1 MLTDPKLRSQVDS
14 LWDKFW
20 TGGLA
25 NPLDAIEQF
34 SYLLFLKQL
43 EDRENAAER
52 QARRRGVIYQPKVPK
67 EMRWSYW
74 SQLKAEEALD
84 HLKKQVFPNIVNLA
98 DEMSSFAQYMRN
110 AECKISKPSLL
121 IEACKLIDQMDISS
135 QNQDVQGDIF
145 EYMLN
150 HLNISGRNG
159 QFRTP
164 RHIIRMMV
172 QMTAPQPHDRIGDLA
187 AGTGGFLVN
196 AYQYIL
202 ESHTSPAILEYDE
215 TGFPHHLIGD
225 KLTKEEAQTLQ
236 SPKALRGFD
245 NDSGMTMLR
254 IGSMNLMLHGLESPQ
269 FFYMDTLSKD
279 FEQSREYDLILM
291 NPPFKGAVDR
301 NDVNTSLPD
310 NTTKSELLFLHLVL
324 RALDMGGRAAVIV
337 PDGVLFGSSRAHVE
351 TRKKIIEENRLDGV
365 ISMPSGVFKPYAGVS
380 TAILFLTRGGRTERI
395 WFYDMAHDGFSLD
408 DKRTPVNEN
417 DIPDVVDCWKKRN
430 DKKFSDTR
438 YSRIEELRTLLA
450 PVKAERLKLEAEINR
465 LTFDHAI
472 DSVTNGKAADYGNV
486 PKVVIHRPEGFSN
499 TTTFRDTSLRDGL
512 SDETFGTVD
521 SAGRLQAAQQLLSTL
536 ESQISAPQS
545 ELDRLTRQFWVDVA
559 QVRLNK
565 YDLSA
570 SRYRQADADE
580 TYHES
585 PQVTLERLSCLEQVM
600 AEEIKSLKELL
611 K

>member
-52 QARRRGVIYQPKVPK
+52 QAKRRGTAYQPKVLK

-74 SQLKAEEALD
+74 SQLKAEEALN
-84 HLKKQVFPNIVNLA
+84 HLKKEVFPNIVNLA
-98 DEMSSFAQYMRN
+98 PSGEINSFGQYMRN

-202 ESHTSPAILEYDE
+202 ESYTSPGILEYDE

-225 KLTKEEAQTLQ
+225 KLTKDEAQALQ
-236 SPKALRGFD
+236 SPKAFRGFD

-269 FFYMDTLSKD
+269 FFYTDTLSKD
-279 FEQSREYDLILM
+279 FEQSKEYDLILM

-301 NDVNTSLPD
+301 NDVNPTLPD

-365 ISMPSGVFKPYAGVS
+365 ISMPSAVFKPYAGVS

-408 DKRTPVNEN
+408 DKRTPVTEN

-430 DKKFSDTR
+430 DKNFIE
-438 YSRIEELRTLLA
+438 SREQRIVELRKQLVPLKT
-450 PVKAERLKLEAEINR
+450 ERLALNSEINR
-465 LTFDHAI
+465 LTFE
-472 DSVTNGKAADYGNV
+472 SVIASPTIQSPSPNSQNLG
-486 PKVVIHRPEGFSN
+486 
-499 TTTFRDTSLRDGL
+499 RDGEGLL
-512 SDETFGTVD
+512 S
-521 SAGRLQAAQQLLSTL
+521 AAQVHLADLQSRI
-536 ESQISAPQS
+536 ENPQS
-545 ELDRLTRQFWVDVA
+545 ELDRLTRQFWVTKE
-559 QVRLNK
+559 QVKANK

-570 SRYRQADADE
+570 SRYRQSDNDE
-580 TYHES
+580 IYHES
-585 PQVTLERLSCLEQVM
+585 PQGTLERLARLEQVM
-600 AEEIKSLKELL
+600 TEEIEELKGSLK
-611 K
+611 